1 MPTYEVVSGD
11 TVWALTRRALTE
23 QYGRVP
29 TNREILEVVN
39 QVQVPSGNV
48 DLIYPGEQITIPVG
62 PGYEGGEGP
71 GGGGAGGGGGTPG
84 QTPNLPGGVRPEPGR
99 PDGGIYTPIDPPY
112 AGGMP
117 GGGRQYPVPPAVRDP
132 RPIPGGSPGGAVNA
146 PAGGREDEIAAAAG
160 EQFIDPYAAYRS
172 QIRPAP
178 FELDK
183 YPESTYALGGL
194 TAAALAG
201 YGVGGLLGRGAAA
214 RGVSPAAQRA
224 LPSGGRPALPAG
236 PPPPAGPATTVART
250 PSGAIPLG
258 PGAASVPFRTA
269 PPRLPQLGDAWGRYG
284 TGYMF

>member
-1 MPTYEVVSGD
+1 MPTYEVVPGD

-48 DLIYPGEQITIPVG
+48 DMIYPGEQVTIPVG

-117 GGGRQYPVPPAVRDP
+117 GQV
-132 RPIPGGSPGGAVNA
+132 PGGGPGGAVNA
-146 PAGGREDEIAAAAG
+146 PEGGRVSEDEIAAAAG
-160 EQFIDPYAAYRS
+160 EQFIDPYAQYRS

-178 FELDK
+178 LELDK

-201 YGVGGLLGRGAAA
+201 YGGAGLLGRGAAA
-214 RGVSPAAQRA
+214 RGAAPAAQRA

-236 PPPPAGPATTVART
+236 SPQPALPAGPAATVART
-250 PSGAIPLG
+250 PSGAIPMG
-258 PGAASVPFRTA
+258 PGGAAAVPFRTA